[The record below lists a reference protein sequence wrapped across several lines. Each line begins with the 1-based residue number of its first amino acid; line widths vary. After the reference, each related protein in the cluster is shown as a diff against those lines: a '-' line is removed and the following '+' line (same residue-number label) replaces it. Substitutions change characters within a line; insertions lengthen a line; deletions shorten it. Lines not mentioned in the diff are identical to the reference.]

1 MNNKIIYGLL
11 VFLVL
16 SYLLQLFLPWYSL
29 AFAGIAAGYFS
40 GGKPAQALILYFLAG
55 ALLWGLA
62 AIIKDSSS
70 SSILSVRVGTLF
82 GNQGP
87 GALLVLCALI
97 GGITG
102 GLGGWC
108 GALFLKYI
116 RQ

>member
-40 GGKPAQALILYFLAG
+40 GGKPTQGLVLYFLAG
-55 ALLWGLA
+55 ALLWGLVA
-62 AIIKDSSS
+62 FIKDSSS
-70 SSILSVRVGTLF
+70 SSMLSARIGILF
-82 GNQGP
+82 GNQSP
-87 GALLVLCALI
+87 GALLGLTALI

-108 GALFLKYI
+108 GVLFVKYI